1 MGRIDHNKTGDQT
14 GADMNRVN
22 EALKHL
28 ELVYCE
34 MEPGSALFFHAN
46 LLHRSD
52 ANRSPNPRWSLIC
65 CYNARR
71 NDPYKDSRHP
81 RYSPLPKVGD
91 DAIRAF

>member
-14 GADMNRVN
+14 GADMDRVN

-46 LLHRSD
+46 
-52 ANRSPNPRWSLIC
+52 C
-65 CYNARR
+65 CIGRMR
-71 NDPYKDSRHP
+71 IEVP
-81 RYSPLPKVGD
+81 
-91 DAIRAF
+91 IRAGR